1 MALNKSKKI
10 IGVPTIPRK
19 RYRVHADGDTGV
31 LCGVYFLIDGEE
43 VTYIGQSKNIIARVG
58 QHMAAGK
65 RFTEFT
71 YIKCSP
77 ENLNLYE
84 RRLILLYKPRDNIS
98 MLMDGEAGTAEITRL
113 AADTPIP
120 LQETQQKPKT
130 FMCVKKAAQYTGLSK
145 STLDKLRHF
154 GGGPRYFKLGRA
166 VRYDQSDIDEWIA
179 LRGRAC
185 TWGEGDLMEVYA

>member
-1 MALNKSKKI
+1 MAPHKSKKI
-10 IGVPTIPRK
+10 IGVPAIPRN

-31 LCGVYFLIDGEE
+31 LCGVYFLIDDAE
-43 VTYIGQSKNIIARVG
+43 VTYIGQSKNIIARIG

-71 YIKCSP
+71 YIKCAP

-84 RRLILLYKPRDNIS
+84 RRLVLLYKPRDNIS
-98 MLMDGEAGTAEITRL
+98 MLMDGEAGTAEIARL
-113 AADTPIP
+113 AADVPIV
-120 LQETQQKPKT
+120 LQDTKQKSKK
-130 FMCVKKAAQYTGLSK
+130 FMGVKEVAQYTGLSK

-166 VRYDQSDIDEWIA
+166 VKYEQTDIDEWVA
-179 LRGRAC
+179 LRARTC
-185 TWGEGDLMEVYA
+185 TWGEGSLMEIHA